1 MISSCSSPPLEPPEI
16 PAPQDLMIPPPQ
28 HPSLPDSA
36 FPLPPSSL
44 QAPAPPPPPLPPPAP
59 ALGAAPP
66 HVFGLEKSRLLKEAL
81 EKAGPVPS
89 CREDVKRLLKLHK
102 DRCGL
107 VALWMAGPLL
117 LPPDGVPLERIVQ
130 VALERGYTAQGEMF
144 SAADMGRLAQEV
156 LGCHAE
162 LLCGGLGS
170 PNRDRVLRH
179 LVAGHPLLIPYPG
192 TREGVDGE
200 GRRPGSPRN
209 ASYDED
215 FNHEPCQRRGH
226 KAHWAVS
233 AGGCCPRALIR
244 LSPAPSSRSHCPALR
259 KQGVQLS
266 QPAPT
271 HPHSTWHSPAWKAAG
286 ASESPSQGVLLGVPG
301 VPSLGYAE
309 DPELPGLFHP
319 VPSTARRP
327 PLLPEEGSPGAAY
340 LLSKQGKSWH
350 YQLWDYDQV
359 RDSNLQ
365 LTDFSPARAADGRE
379 YVVPAGGVRAGL
391 CGQVLL
397 LTPPTQATA

>member
-1 MISSCSSPPLEPPEI
+1 MISPCHSPPLELPPET
-16 PAPQDLMIPPPQ
+16 PAPQGLTIPPPQ
-28 HPSLPDSA
+28 HPNFLDLASS
-36 FPLPPSSL
+36 PPSCSL
-44 QAPAPPPPPLPPPAP
+44 QAPTPPPPPLPPPAP

-66 HVFGLEKSRLLKEAL
+66 LVFGLEKSQLLKEAL

-117 LPPDGVPLERIVQ
+117 LPPNGVPLERIVR

-144 SAADMGRLAQEV
+144 SAANMGRLAREV

-170 PNRDRVLRH
+170 PNRDRILRH
-179 LVAGHPLLIPYPG
+179 LVAGQPLLIP
-192 TREGVDGE
+192 
-200 GRRPGSPRN
+200 
-209 ASYDED
+209 YDED

-233 AGGCCPRALIR
+233 AG
-244 LSPAPSSRSHCPALR
+244 
-259 KQGVQLS
+259 
-266 QPAPT
+266 
-271 HPHSTWHSPAWKAAG
+271 
-286 ASESPSQGVLLGVPG
+286 VLLGVPG

-309 DPELPGLFHP
+309 DHELPGLFHP
-319 VPSTARRP
+319 VPSTACQP
-327 PLLPEEGSPGAAY
+327 PSLPEEGSPGAVY

-365 LTDFSPARAADGRE
+365 LTDLSPSRAADGRE

-397 LTPPTQATA
+397 LTPRAQATA